1 MNHLNMLIKNIKT
14 SKDLNPSEPADLATI
29 VREVKQHGFCSAYC
43 ANLIQGIDDHEVLM
57 AEIRKMATH
66 ANLQVTFN
74 AEESICIF
82 EADDKV

>member
-1 MNHLNMLIKNIKT
+1 MLIKNIKT

-29 VREVKQHGFCSAYC
+29 VREVKQHGFYSAYC
-43 ANLIQGIDDHEVLM
+43 ANLIQGIDDHKVLM
-57 AEIRKMATH
+57 AEIRKMATR

-82 EADDKV
+82 EADDKA